1 MISETVV
8 ELSRAQFAL
17 HAVQYF
23 LFVPLTLGLSLLL
36 AGMESWFVI
45 SGQGVYQRLTQYWG
59 KLFVIGFGLS
69 MASSLAM
76 ACQFGTNWSYFSH
89 YVGDVFALPLLL
101 GFAGLFIAANGLGW
115 FLFGWQ
121 RLGKWS
127 HLVVTWLIAI
137 GCHLNLFGFLIAS
150 SWMQNP
156 VGAEL
161 NPQTLRLELLDLS
174 QVLTNPLAWAK
185 FVHSLLASYV
195 VAAGFVLA
203 ISAYYLLKQREIELA
218 QRSYRIA
225 AAFGL
230 VTVIATMGLG
240 DVSIYGAGA
249 MQHNKLAAING
260 LPSDATLEQNR
271 QRISN
276 GVKAY
281 ALLQELRDD
290 KKEPELLAAFAAA
303 KVDLGHA
310 LLLKRWRESVTDA
323 NPAQIELAVRASVPA
338 TAPLYWGYRLMIATG
353 GLLALLFL
361 AANAVNILGWRHTW
375 LYKANVYAL
384 PLPWLASGS
393 GWFISEFGR
402 QPWLVADMLPTWQGV
417 STLTVADLAVS
428 LAAYGLAYTGLLAL
442 AVMLTLKFIEQGSVE
457 VLPFNQEPSHVA

>member
-36 AGMESWFVI
+36 TAMESWFVL
-45 SGQGVYQRLTQYWG
+45 SGQGVYQRITQFWG
-59 KLFVIGFGLS
+59 KLFAIGFGLS
-69 MASSLAM
+69 MASSLVM
-76 ACQFGTNWSYFSH
+76 ASQFGTHWSYFAH

-115 FLFGWQ
+115 FLLGWQ
-121 RLGKWS
+121 RLGKGT
-127 HLVVTWLIAI
+127 HLAVTWLIAI
-137 GCHLNLFGFLIAS
+137 GCHLSVFGFLIAS
-150 SWMQNP
+150 GWMQNP

-161 NPQTLRLELLDLS
+161 NTQTLRLELLDVS
-174 QVLTNPLAWAK
+174 MVLCNPLALAK

-203 ISAYYLLKQREIELA
+203 ISAYYLLKQRETELA
-218 QRSYRIA
+218 QCSYRIA
-225 AAFGL
+225 AALGL
-230 VTVIATMGLG
+230 ASVIATAAIG
-240 DVSIYGAGA
+240 DTSVYGAGA

-260 LPSDATLEQNR
+260 LPNHETLAQNR
-271 QRISN
+271 QRIDN
-276 GVKAY
+276 GIKAY

-303 KVDLGHA
+303 KVDLGYG

-323 NPAQIELAVRASVPA
+323 SPAQIEQAVSASVPA
-338 TAPLYWGYRLMIATG
+338 GGRLYWGYKLMIAAG
-353 GLLALLFL
+353 ALLALLFV
-361 AANAVNILGWRHTW
+361 AANAVNFVGWRHAW
-375 LYKANVYAL
+375 LLKASVYAL
-384 PLPWLASGS
+384 PLPWLASAS

-402 QPWLVADMLPTWQGV
+402 QPWLVADMLPIWQGV
-417 STLTVADLAVS
+417 STLAVADLAVS
-428 LAAYGLAYTGLLAL
+428 LAAYGLTYTGLLAL
-442 AVMLTLKFIEQGSVE
+442 AVMLTLKFIGQGSATA
-457 VLPFNQEPSHVA
+457 LPINQEPSYVA

>member
-36 AGMESWFVI
+36 AGLESWFVI
-45 SGQGVYQRLTQYWG
+45 SGQEVYQRLTQFWG
-59 KLFVIGFGLS
+59 KLFAIGFGLS
-69 MASSLAM
+69 IASSLAI
-76 ACQFGTNWSYFSH
+76 ACQFGANWSYFSH
-89 YVGDVFALPLLL
+89 YVGDVFAMPLLL

-121 RLGKWS
+121 RLGKGT
-127 HLVVTWLIAI
+127 HLGVTWLIAI
-137 GCHLNLFGFLIAS
+137 GCHVSLFGFLLAS
-150 SWMQNP
+150 GWMQNP
-156 VGAEL
+156 VGGEL

-174 QVLTNPLAWAK
+174 LVLSNPLAWAK

-195 VAAGFVLA
+195 AAAGFVLA
-203 ISAYYLLKQREIELA
+203 ISAYYLIKQRETELA
-218 QRSYRIA
+218 QCSYRIA

-230 VTVIATMGLG
+230 LTVIATMAIG
-240 DVSIYGAGA
+240 DTSVYGAGA

-260 LPSDATLEQNR
+260 LPNDAALEQNR
-271 QRISN
+271 QRIGN

-303 KVDLGHA
+303 KVDLGYA

-323 NPAQIELAVRASVPA
+323 SPAQIEQAVHASVPA
-338 TAPLYWGYRLMIATG
+338 TAPLYWGYRLMIAAG
-353 GLLALLFL
+353 VLLALLFL
-361 AANAVNILGWRHTW
+361 AANAVNILGWRHAW
-375 LYKANVYAL
+375 IFKASVYAL
-384 PLPWLASGS
+384 PLPWLASAS

-417 STLTVADLAVS
+417 STLTVADVAVS
-428 LAAYGLAYTGLLAL
+428 LVAYGLAYAGLLAL
-442 AVMLTLKFIEQGSVE
+442 AVMLTLKFIEQGCADA
-457 VLPFNQEPSHVA
+457 LPINQEPSYVA

>member
-36 AGMESWFVI
+36 AAMDSWFVF
-45 SGQGVYQRLTQYWG
+45 SGQSVYQRITQFWG
-59 KLFVIGFGLS
+59 KLFAIGFGLN
-69 MASSLAM
+69 MASSLVM
-76 ACQFGTNWSYFSH
+76 ASQFGSHWSYFAH

-121 RLGKWS
+121 RLGKGT
-127 HLVVTWLIAI
+127 HLAVTWLIAI
-137 GCHLNLFGFLIAS
+137 GCHLSFFGFLIAS
-150 SWMQNP
+150 GWMQNP

-161 NPQTLRLELLDLS
+161 NTQTLRLELLDVSLVLS
-174 QVLTNPLAWAK
+174 NPLAWAK
-185 FVHSLLASYV
+185 FVHSLLAGYV

-203 ISAYYLLKQREIELA
+203 ISAYYLLKQRETELA
-218 QRSYRIA
+218 QRSYRMA
-225 AAFGL
+225 AALGL
-230 VTVIATMGLG
+230 ASVIATMAIG
-240 DVSIYGAGA
+240 DASVYGAGA

-260 LPSDATLEQNR
+260 LPNAAILAQNR
-271 QRISN
+271 QRIGN
-276 GVKAY
+276 GIKAY

-303 KVDLGHA
+303 KVDLGYG

-323 NPAQIELAVRASVPA
+323 SPAQIEQAVSASVPA
-338 TAPLYWGYRLMIATG
+338 SGRLYWGYRLMIAAG
-353 GLLALLFL
+353 ALLALLFV
-361 AANAVNILGWRHTW
+361 AANAVNIVGWQHAW
-375 LYKANVYAL
+375 LFKASVYAL
-384 PLPWLASGS
+384 PLPWLASAS

-402 QPWLVADMLPTWQGV
+402 QPWLVADMLPIWQGV
-417 STLTVADLAVS
+417 STLAVADLAVS
-428 LAAYGLAYTGLLAL
+428 LAAYGLTYAGLLAL
-442 AVMLTLKFIEQGSVE
+442 AVMLTLKFIGQGCATA
-457 VLPFNQEPSHVA
+457 LPINQEPSYVA